1 MTYDEIAI
9 GIACKRW
16 PASTR
21 IKTDVEILRMGL
33 GRVSTRERRL
43 FGALGFFTLGLAEF
57 TNSLAVLWIGMTFVT
72 LAVTSV
78 LNERRRNRVLVW
90 FHAVQNV

>member
-21 IKTDVEILRMGL
+21 IKTDVEILRMRL
-33 GRVSTRERRL
+33 GRVSTRERGL

-57 TNSLAVLWIGMTFVT
+57 TNSLAVLWIGMTFAT

-78 LNERRRNRVLVW
+78 LNEWRRDRVLVW